1 MFACSTRDEIQRRLS
16 LLLGQARFFNN
27 YPPLNNILWPLG
39 SGNAMNMRAVLVFGT
54 LQTAFVCV
62 WRGGLASVRCPDTIA
77 AKSERSVAALQK
89 LFLSPT

>member
-1 MFACSTRDEIQRRLS
+1 MCLPVQHRDEIQRRLS

-62 WRGGLASVRCPDTIA
+62 CVCVCVCVWRGGEGWHLLDALTPSQQ
-77 AKSERSVAALQK
+77 SQGVA
-89 LFLSPT
+89 

>member
-1 MFACSTRDEIQRRLS
+1 MCLPVQHRDEIQRRLS

-62 WRGGLASVRCPDTIA
+62 CGEEGWHLLDALTPSQQ
-77 AKSERSVAALQK
+77 SQSVA
-89 LFLSPT
+89 